1 MNNICTSRHSINVY
15 RNEWLHS
22 IILPSESSN
31 TRHSLKLKFQFVIL
45 YPQRFYA
52 KPLYL
57 QKWNLGIYLETFIIP
72 FFTHKKNNKMSSLF
86 YRHCMKNE
94 LKKQIKFTHITH
106 IGFCIVK
113 VRHKISHL
121 SMVQLE
127 FLWTSSISDNNLT
140 LIYRISSQKIVWRCK
155 TWKWNEWKVEEKMQL
170 F

>member
-31 TRHSLKLKFQFVIL
+31 TRHSLKLKFQFVVL

-57 QKWNLGIYLETFIIP
+57 QKWNLWIYLETFIIL
-72 FFTHKKNNKMSSLF
+72 SSHTRKIIRCLV
-86 YRHCMKNE
+86 YSTDTEWKNE
-94 LKKQIKFTHITH
+94 LKKQVKFTHITH

-113 VRHKISHL
+113 VRHRISHL

-127 FLWTSSISDNNLT
+127 FLWTSAISDNNLA

-155 TWKWNEWKVEEKMQL
+155 T
-170 F
+170 